1 LPFPYRGILCPVDL
15 DPNWADALAHA
26 AALATNSDTILYLL
40 HVLQINPLTAQG
52 AAEGPAGRDFYDSQI
67 KAAQTRLE
75 DFARSIPAS
84 VKRELVIEIG
94 EPANLI
100 IAAQQRIGADLVVMA
115 THGRRGLKHLM
126 LGSVA
131 ERVIRESSA
140 PVLTVR
146 AASM

>member
-1 LPFPYRGILCPVDL
+1 
-15 DPNWADALAHA
+15 
-26 AALATNSDTILYLL
+26 
-40 HVLQINPLTAQG
+40 
-52 AAEGPAGRDFYDSQI
+52 
-67 KAAQTRLE
+67 
-75 DFARSIPAS
+75 
-84 VKRELVIEIG
+84 
-94 EPANLI
+94 LI